1 MPDWHFDVNN
11 AGELDGKLRE
21 ILFLENVGRGD
32 EIYGTVHV
40 SYSDEDTK
48 RASLIAVLQGR
59 GVSFLWNKKR

>member
-32 EIYGTVHV
+32 EIYGLFMFPTPMRTQ
-40 SYSDEDTK
+40 SG
-48 RASLIAVLQGR
+48 RA
-59 GVSFLWNKKR
+59 